1 MNEVILYQFIQSA
14 INPIVTSLE
23 CRTPFLNN
31 RSTVFLKTGLGCILR
46 YNNLMKN
53 PLDLKSQTWYQLDEL
68 RKDKTP
74 LILNFLTTK
83 KRVVLLAQME
93 CPRDTM

>member
-14 INPIVTSLE
+14 INPTVTSLE
-23 CRTPFLNN
+23 SRTSFLNN
-31 RSTVFLKTGLGCILR
+31 RSKVFLKTGLGWILL

-53 PLDLKSQTWYQLDEL
+53 PLDLKSQTWDQLDEL

-83 KRVVLLAQME
+83 KRVALLAQVE